1 MSCPVYF
8 PLGNHLQRMGV
19 VIDECETPGQGA
31 IPSSS
36 RLGCPGNGRCRQAC
50 GQSTRPEAIYQ
61 NVRDYYQCGR
71 RIAFVFGVRL
81 VWRVWQVDW
90 HVLLVTEFSFGLF
103 WRYDRDQNPSVY
115 AYAMPEPPIDETR
128 KALNDLV
135 VRVRFVPQ
143 DQPRPCIFAFL
154 LFN

>member
-1 MSCPVYF
+1 M
-8 PLGNHLQRMGV
+8 R
-19 VIDECETPGQGA
+19 
-31 IPSSS
+31 
-36 RLGCPGNGRCRQAC
+36 
-50 GQSTRPEAIYQ
+50 
-61 NVRDYYQCGR
+61 R
-71 RIAFVFGVRL
+71 RIAFAFGVRFA
-81 VWRVWQVDW
+81 WRVWQVDW
-90 HVLLVTEFSFGLF
+90 HILLVTEFSFGLF